1 MAGYIGS
8 KAVSVNTTSAT
19 ISDDLAV
26 GDDLTV
32 TDDATVGGTLGVTGI
47 VTASDDVK
55 LAHDGAVLGFGA
67 GNDVTLTHVHDT
79 GLLLNSTMALQFN
92 DASQFINAPSAT
104 VLDITATD
112 EVELNATAIDLNGT
126 LDVSGAAHFGADV
139 DLLQGNHIRFKHA
152 AGGTI
157 RASISA
163 ESADDLQF
171 NTGSSETARMTIDTN
186 GNVGLGTDSPT
197 VQDTGMRLLHIHNP
211 LTDGNGRSSL
221 KLTNGDSGLSA
232 SRGAIVTLDDQAT
245 LTIGSFESAGSI
257 AFTSGGTA
265 TRMLLDAS
273 GNLNINSGNLVVGT
287 AGKGIDFSA
296 QTQSSSSTT
305 SELLDHYEEGTWTP
319 VFQGSSGTGSYSYTA
334 STVAR
339 YTRVGNLVTLSAS
352 LMNITEGTAMGG
364 YVQITGLPF
373 TKPASTYGSG
383 AVGIS
388 QWNLGFEVVTPQLEP
403 VSYGG
408 TTTTLYI
415 HLHKNNAAS
424 TNLLTSQLT
433 DTNSD
438 IVFVFTYQV

>member
-1 MAGYIGS
+1 MVRLVQKPI
-8 KAVSVNTTSAT
+8 V
-19 ISDDLAV
+19 
-26 GDDLTV
+26 
-32 TDDATVGGTLGVTGI
+32 GTLVI
-47 VTASDDVK
+47 
-55 LAHDGAVLGFGA
+55 
-67 GNDVTLTHVHDT
+67 
-79 GLLLNSTMALQFN
+79 
-92 DASQFINAPSAT
+92 
-104 VLDITATD
+104 
-112 EVELNATAIDLNGT
+112 
-126 LDVSGAAHFGADV
+126 
-139 DLLQGNHIRFKHA
+139 
-152 AGGTI
+152 
-157 RASISA
+157 
-163 ESADDLQF
+163 
-171 NTGSSETARMTIDTN
+171 
-186 GNVGLGTDSPT
+186 
-197 VQDTGMRLLHIHNP
+197 
-211 LTDGNGRSSL
+211 
-221 KLTNGDSGLSA
+221 
-232 SRGAIVTLDDQAT
+232 
-245 LTIGSFESAGSI
+245 
-257 AFTSGGTA
+257 
-265 TRMLLDAS
+265 
-273 GNLNINSGNLVVGT
+273 

-438 IVFVFTYQV
+438 IVFVFTYQL